1 MVLAT
6 SSRVNAGQ
14 LRQRGGRT
22 EADQNKDQYLAIQQC
37 HCASLS
43 NSDSQGGSQA
53 RPAVADIKART

>member
-6 SSRVNAGQ
+6 SSRVHTGQ

-22 EADQNKDQYLAIQQC
+22 EADQNEDQYLAIQQS

-43 NSDSQGGSQA
+43 NAHCKGGSQA
-53 RPAVADIKART
+53 RPAVADIKSRA